1 MEWVPGTTLA
11 VDGVGGSPRGNALA
25 SDAASA
31 LAVDVLELELE
42 SVRRRLRDAKQRAA
56 SDAEQLE
63 RAAQRKLAAL
73 PKVTAGARRAAAAA
87 AVQQQKRRRL
97 RAREPADLAD
107 FAALDLAL
115 FDAAEAG
122 DADFAEAALAA
133 GADVNFAHR
142 LGRMSPLF
150 AAALRGGAH
159 RHQLVVATL
168 LAAGADPDGAD
179 ENGRTPL
186 FVAVECGHARA
197 VGLLLDAGASPD
209 LAPTSGLQPTRSHV
223 VQYSAASHTPLYT
236 AVREWGS
243 GWAHLRATYGDITRR
258 LLDAGAAV
266 GTTCGTAGWTALHL
280 AAVHGASEAVELLLR
295 AGAQPEVECAPSP
308 SDYYGP
314 CTPLMLAACEQ
325 KSMKVVLQ
333 LLEAGADP
341 HRPNVDGE
349 TALTR
354 VAQQMDEGLV
364 GHLLRN
370 PPPSLVARTP
380 LPAATSPERGSY
392 AARFLTAAGEW
403 VDHSTAFPPQA
414 AVQDLIEQN
423 APGASL
429 PLPVPAPI
437 SSSTYSNGATFSNTW
452 LVGYLQQPSKSKY

>member
-1 MEWVPGTTLA
+1 MSHGPTEA
-11 VDGVGGSPRGNALA
+11 E
-25 SDAASA
+25 
-31 LAVDVLELELE
+31 ELEL
-42 SVRRRLRDAKQRAA
+42 S
-56 SDAEQLE
+56 
-63 RAAQRKLAAL
+63 AQRKLAAL
-73 PKVTAGARRAAAAA
+73 PKITAPARRAAAAA
-87 AVQQQKRRRL
+87 AAAQQLQQRRQ
-97 RAREPADLAD
+97 PTDADVAN

-122 DADFAEAALAA
+122 HANFAEAALAA

-150 AAALRGGAH
+150 AAALRGGTH
-159 RHQLVVATL
+159 RHRLVVATL
-168 LAAGADPDGAD
+168 LAAGADVDGAD
-179 ENGRTPL
+179 EDGRTPL
-186 FVAVECGHARA
+186 FVAVECGHART
-197 VGLLLDAGASPD
+197 VGLLLAAGASPD
-209 LAPTSGLQPTRSHV
+209 LAPTSGLRPTYSRV
-223 VQYSAASHTPLYT
+223 VQFSAATHTPLYM
-236 AVREWGS
+236 AVMGWGS
-243 GWAHLRATYGDITRR
+243 TGVQQGVYGDITRR

-349 TALTR
+349 TALTL
-354 VAQQMDEGLV
+354 VAQQHSEGLV

-403 VDHSTAFPPQA
+403 VDLSTAFPPQQQ

-452 LVGYLQQPSKSKY
+452 LVGYLQQPSKSEY